1 MKPFTRSSLTWQLLE
16 NDLGLLY
23 ISMKIRTKTFI
34 TVVLTILALVW
45 VLYANSINIIRSGF
59 LEIEKQTA
67 QQNVDR
73 ATEGIWDQARKLS
86 DSIRDWSHWDDS
98 YEFIQDGNEEFRTTN
113 LVDNVFTSLNINILI
128 FIKPNGEIF
137 YSRAYDFLNKL
148 SLPIPLDL
156 EAHLKNNPALWQHT
170 DPKEIYKG
178 LILLPANTNKLL
190 LASSPILRSKGEGA
204 IAGTLIMG
212 RYLDQ
217 PVLNIL
223 SADQKLSLAIFR
235 VRDPQLPQDFLGTID
250 ILATNQ
256 PINHEFTVFGDPDA
270 KPLSPVERE
279 QALKSFPVLVLEQD
293 RIAAYSLLRD
303 IYGQPAMILR
313 ADMPRTVYRLGERS
327 LKVFFLFLG
336 VASLVFAITTILLL
350 ERIVLSRLANL
361 NQEVKQI
368 TANHDLH
375 LRIKLRGND
384 EFGSLAQGINT
395 MLNALAESQE
405 RYQSIF
411 ENASEGIYQSTIEG
425 RYLSVNLALAKIY
438 GYESIEDLINSV
450 KTISRQVYVDP
461 DRRREYIL
469 QMDRHNKIFRFESQV
484 YRQDGSMIW
493 ISENARAV
501 RDPQGKLLYYEGTIV
516 DITARK
522 IAEEGLRYQQEQSE
536 RLLLNILPLPIAE
549 RLKMHE
555 ETIADYFPDVTV
567 LFADLV
573 GFTEIAAQTEA
584 VELVKLLNA
593 IFSAFDDLTEYH
605 QLEKIK
611 TIGDAYMVVG
621 GLPQR
626 RDDHAEAIA
635 NMAIDM
641 LLTVA
646 EYNRI
651 HNSCLS
657 IRIGINTGAVVAGI
671 IGTKKFIYDLWGDT
685 VNTASRMESQGLP
698 GCIQVTAQTYAILKD
713 QYNFE
718 YRGSVKIKGKGDM
731 PTYLLQG
738 IKSPLLV

>member
-1 MKPFTRSSLTWQLLE
+1 
-16 NDLGLLY
+16 
-23 ISMKIRTKTFI
+23 MKIRTKTFV
-34 TVVLTILALVW
+34 TVVLTILVLIW
-45 VLYANSINIIRSGF
+45 ILYAISTNIIRAGF
-59 LEIEKQTA
+59 SQIE
-67 QQNVDR
+67 QQAARANVDR

-86 DSIRDWSHWDDS
+86 DSIRDWSHWDDA
-98 YEFIQDGNEEFRTTN
+98 YNFIQDGNEEFRATN

-137 YSRAYDFLNKL
+137 YSRGYDFLNKL

-156 EAHLKNNPALWQHT
+156 EAHLKNNPSLWQHT

-190 LASSPILRSKGEGA
+190 LASSPILKSKGEGES
-204 IAGTLIMG
+204 AGTLIMG

-235 VRDPQLPQDFLGTID
+235 VRDPQLPQDFLGTLD
-250 ILATNQ
+250 ILANNQ
-256 PINHEFTVFGDPDA
+256 PINHEFTVFGDFDA
-270 KPLSPVERE
+270 KPLSLEDRER
-279 QALKSFPVLVLEQD
+279 ALKLFPVLLLEED

-313 ADMPRTVYRLGERS
+313 ADMPRTVYREGERS

-336 VASLVFAITTILLL
+336 LAGLVFSITTMVLL
-350 ERIVLSRLANL
+350 ERIVLSRLAKL

-368 TANHDLH
+368 TANQDLH
-375 LRIKLRGND
+375 LRVKLRGND

-395 MLNALAESQE
+395 MLNALSESQE

-411 ENASEGIYQSTIEG
+411 ENASEGIFQSTIEG
-425 RYLSVNLALAKIY
+425 KYLSVNLALAKIY
-438 GYESIEDLINSV
+438 GYESIEDLISSV
-450 KTISRQVYVDP
+450 ETIARQVYVDP
-461 DRRREYIL
+461 QRRREYIIE
-469 QMDRHNKIFRFESQV
+469 MDRHSKVFRFESQV
-484 YRQDGSMIW
+484 YRQDGSIVW

-501 RDPQGKLLYYEGTIV
+501 RDQQGSLLYYEGTIV

-536 RLLLNILPLPIAE
+536 QLLLNILPLPIAQ

-584 VELVKLLNA
+584 VELVQLLNA

-621 GLPQR
+621 GLPQH

-635 NMAIDM
+635 NMAIAM
-641 LLTVA
+641 LLVVA

-651 HNSCLS
+651 HSSHLS
-657 IRIGINTGAVVAGI
+657 IRIGINTGAVVAGV

-685 VNTASRMESQGLP
+685 VNIASRMESQGLP
-698 GCIQVTAQTYAILKD
+698 GCIQVTAQTYEILKD
-713 QYNFE
+713 KYNFE
-718 YRGSVKIKGKGDM
+718 YRGTLKIKGKGDM
-731 PTYLLQG
+731 DTYLLQRF
-738 IKSPLLV
+738 